1 MNTSAVVFFLTNV
14 TKDHTQTRHFLYR
27 ILSSRCVNILREL
40 FEPPIYVICRC
51 DATEPMMLQVGS
63 LCAGECLQGAHQQS
77 CKGKWFGAV
86 HIKEIPNETMLI
98 VIGRIV
104 SALFHFAA
112 NDSYYPNDQM
122 YVFSTYDFQQFL
134 LYPFQCE
141 KKKSDTIIPL
151 H

>member
-1 MNTSAVVFFLTNV
+1 
-14 TKDHTQTRHFLYR
+14 
-27 ILSSRCVNILREL
+27 
-40 FEPPIYVICRC
+40 
-51 DATEPMMLQVGS
+51 MMLQVGS

-122 YVFSTYDFQQFL
+122 YVFSTYDFQRFL
-134 LYPFQCE
+134 LYPF
-141 KKKSDTIIPL
+141 
-151 H
+151 